1 MELFSALASGSYP
14 TMLYTVYAEQTSRS
28 ANSVTY
34 SFTCWAR
41 LDNQTYD
48 YFNALVYP
56 KINIG
61 GTTASFVALGKFP
74 KGAGAKFSTISVTVS
89 GISAA
94 TSSLSYT
101 FSATSQLGGTSS
113 STTGYVGG
121 KSGTVPVS
129 VYATTPSLGGSVTIR
144 DGSTVVSSYYRENL
158 GTGSFNISW
167 PSASGANG
175 TLVYELQRSING
187 QNWTIVNSAISGTS
201 INDAPGAGANS
212 VRYAVL
218 AKNRVGTDEMMS
230 GFIYSNSK

>member
-1 MELFSALASGSYP
+1 MF
-14 TMLYTVYAEQTSRS
+14 
-28 ANSVTY
+28 
-34 SFTCWAR
+34 
-41 LDNQTYD
+41 
-48 YFNALVYP
+48 
-56 KINIG
+56 
-61 GTTASFVALGKFP
+61 ALGKFP
-74 KGAGAKFSTISVTVS
+74 KGAGAKLHNQRNCIWNIS
-89 GISAA
+89 G

-175 TLVYELQRSING
+175 TLVYELQK
-187 QNWTIVNSAISGTS
+187 
-201 INDAPGAGANS
+201 
-212 VRYAVL
+212 Y
-218 AKNRVGTDEMMS
+218 
-230 GFIYSNSK
+230 